1 MCLLKLTLEMIVFL
15 EGLCRL
21 FMPCAIIVLLL
32 LCVILLLCCVV
43 VLLSAKFSLVVN
55 LCLLFA
61 RSRFPHHCLQFGL
74 KLKVKFVESSNF
86 AFHLLH
92 LNCLVYVGSKQGLL
106 LVQLAL

>member
-1 MCLLKLTLEMIVFL
+1 MIVFL

-21 FMPCAIIVLLL
+21 FMPCSIIVLLL
-32 LCVILLLCCVV
+32 LCVILLLLCCVV
-43 VLLSAKFSLVVN
+43 VLFSAKFRLVVS

-61 RSRFPHHCLQFGL
+61 RSRFPHHFLQFGL

-92 LNCLVYVGSKQGLL
+92 LNCLVYVGSNQGLL